1 MSYIPR
7 ILIQK
12 ESLAKHEDLFQKIE
26 LGGIIRGKEQKKEA
40 LQYLTNL
47 FYRGNVY
54 DVFGIKCIECQP
66 DFSVLNANI
75 RKIMTELDIKYCT
88 LD

>member
-26 LGGIIRGKEQKKEA
+26 FGGSIRGGEQRKGA
-40 LQYLTNL
+40 LKFLTNV
-47 FYRGNVY
+47 FYHGNEY
-54 DVFGIKCIECQP
+54 DIFGIKCFECQP
-66 DFSVLNANI
+66 DFSILNANV

>member
-7 ILIQK
+7 MFIQK
-12 ESLAKHEDLFQKIE
+12 ESLFKHEDLFQKIE
-26 LGGIIRGKEQKKEA
+26 LGGTIRGGEQRKEA
-40 LQYLTNL
+40 LKYLTNL
-47 FYRGNVY
+47 FYRGNEY

-66 DFSVLNANI
+66 DFSILNASI
-75 RKIMTELDIKYCT
+75 RKVMNELDIKYCT